1 MEYVVEIEKLD
12 HQGRGICFTDG
23 IITFVP
29 NTLIGEKVKI
39 KVIKN
44 NKKIREAVVVNL
56 LEKSNKRI
64 DVKCNNLCG
73 GCNLLHM
80 SYEDELIYKEN
91 KVKEIINKFTDLNIN
106 VVKKIIPNNECNYRN
121 KATFQVKENIGFYK
135 EKSYEIVPINE
146 CLLVDEKINKILKC
160 LKQLNLN
167 NVYQI
172 VVRTSKNYNETMVVF
187 KIRGKFNTDISLLKK
202 IVDTVVLFD
211 NEYKVLYG
219 NGYIVDK
226 IGNYSFVISPDSFFQ
241 VNTNGAYNLYSKVLE
256 YVENSNY
263 LLDLYCGTGT
273 IGIFLSNV
281 CNKVLGVE
289 INKFAVKDAI
299 KNKELNKINNI
310 NFICKDAS
318 LFNEIDSF
326 DTIVV
331 DPPRSGLDKNTI
343 NYLLKISSK
352 KIVYVSCDPVTLARD
367 INLLNEK
374 YDCLE
379 ITPVDMFSRTYHVEC
394 VSVLHRK
401 SLEK

>member
-39 KVIKN
+39 KIVKN
-44 NKKIREAVVVNL
+44 TKKIREAIVVSL
-56 LEKSNKRI
+56 LEKSSKRI
-64 DVKCNNLCG
+64 DIKCNNLCG

-91 KVKEIINKFTDLNIN
+91 KVKEIITKFTDLNSNI
-106 VVKKIIPNNECNYRN
+106 VKKIIPNNEYNYRN

-135 EKSYEIVPINE
+135 GKSYEIVSIDK
-146 CLLVDEKINKILKC
+146 CLLVDEKINEILKT
-160 LKQLNLN
+160 LKKLNLN
-167 NVYQI
+167 NIYQI
-172 VVRTSKNYNETMVVF
+172 VVRTSKNLDESMVVF
-187 KIRGKFNTDISLLKK
+187 KVNGKFNIDISPLKK
-202 IVDTVVLFD
+202 IVNTIILFD
-211 NEYKVLYG
+211 KEYKVLYG

-226 IGNYSFVISPDSFFQ
+226 IGDYSFFISPDSFFQ

-256 YVENSNY
+256 YVGNSNY

-281 CNKVLGVE
+281 CNKVLGIE
-289 INKFAVKDAI
+289 INNYAVKDAI
-299 KNKELNKINNI
+299 KNKELNRINNI
-310 NFICKDAS
+310 NFICKDVA
-318 LFNEIDSF
+318 LFNDIDSF
-326 DTIVV
+326 DTVVV

-343 NYLLKISSK
+343 SYLLKISPE
-352 KIVYVSCDPVTLARD
+352 KIVYVSCDPITLARD
-367 INLLNEK
+367 LKLLSEK

-379 ITPVDMFSRTYHVEC
+379 ITPVDMFSRTYHVENVC
-394 VSVLHRK
+394 VI
-401 SLEK
+401 SLRNIL